1 MLLARHVL
9 RDASV
14 EQVDLVAERR
24 VLRRHRLDA
33 RDGFLRLLVLDLGVV
48 DQPPILF
55 RQGSADGGV
64 EQFLFDLRMDAQH
77 LADAPGERVELLG
90 CGARELGEQLFGE
103 SVIAPEH
110 AERIG
115 GDVVGIV
122 VEGSGASAGHLN
134 VLGSVCGERR
144 ALSIHGPPW
153 FHRPVRYHSPMTATP
168 RLSKYLRGVHCF
180 ACETSHDP
188 RTLLGVCQRCGM
200 PLRVDYDLGAIR
212 LKRSD
217 LASRAPTLWR
227 YRELLPLEEGDETS
241 LGEGFTPLLAVAEN
255 VWVKDEARNPTGSF
269 KARGMALAVSMAK
282 HLGAKK
288 FSAPSAGNA
297 AGALA
302 AYGARAGLPVVVA
315 MPADTPKPFFDEC
328 TLYGATIHRVQGTI
342 ADAGKFLREHGP
354 KDAYD
359 VSTLREPY
367 RIEGKKTMAYELVEQ
382 FDGEVPDVVLYPTG
396 GGTGLVG
403 MWKAFDEMAALGWIP
418 RDQRPRFVS
427 VQAAGCAPV
436 AKAFHEGAER
446 TEAWQNAQTRAYGLR
461 VPSPLGGFICLR
473 ALRETHGTAIAIE
486 EEEMQRA
493 TFELAA
499 RSGIDICPEGGAAW
513 AALAQLRKSGFVRP
527 SDRVIVFNTGTGL
540 KYR

>member
-1 MLLARHVL
+1 
-9 RDASV
+9 
-14 EQVDLVAERR
+14 
-24 VLRRHRLDA
+24 
-33 RDGFLRLLVLDLGVV
+33 
-48 DQPPILF
+48 
-55 RQGSADGGV
+55 
-64 EQFLFDLRMDAQH
+64 
-77 LADAPGERVELLG
+77 
-90 CGARELGEQLFGE
+90 
-103 SVIAPEH
+103 
-110 AERIG
+110 
-115 GDVVGIV
+115 
-122 VEGSGASAGHLN
+122 
-134 VLGSVCGERR
+134 
-144 ALSIHGPPW
+144 
-153 FHRPVRYHSPMTATP
+153 MTTSP
-168 RLSKYLRGVHCF
+168 RLSKFLRGIHCF

-200 PLRVDYDLGAIR
+200 PLRVDYDLSSIR
-212 LKRSD
+212 LK
-217 LASRAPTLWR
+217 LADVAARPPTLWR
-227 YRELLPLEEGDETS
+227 YRELLPLEEGDEVT

-302 AYGARAGLPVVVA
+302 AYGARAGLPVTVA
-315 MPADTPKPFFDEC
+315 MPDDTPKPFFDEC
-328 TLYGATIHRVQGTI
+328 ALYGATIHRVQGTI

-382 FDGEVPDVVLYPTG
+382 LGGAVPDVVLYPTG

-403 MWKAFDEMAALGWIP
+403 MWKAFAEMAALGWIP
-418 RDQRPRFVS
+418 ADKRPRFVS

-446 TEAWQNAQTRAYGLR
+446 TEAWANAQTRAYGLR

-473 ALRETHGTAIAIE
+473 ALRDTHGTAIAIE
-486 EEEMQRA
+486 EAEMQRA
-493 TFELAA
+493 TLELAA
-499 RSGIDICPEGGAAW
+499 RSGIDVCPEGGAAW
-513 AALAQLRKSGFVRP
+513 AALAQLRHSGFVRP